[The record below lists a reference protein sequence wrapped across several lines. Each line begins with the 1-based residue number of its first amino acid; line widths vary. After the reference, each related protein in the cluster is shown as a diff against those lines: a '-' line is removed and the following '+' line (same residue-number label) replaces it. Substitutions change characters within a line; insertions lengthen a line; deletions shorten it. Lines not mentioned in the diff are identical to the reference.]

1 MKIKSLLLGSA
12 AALVAVSG
20 ARAADAVVI
29 PEPEAVEYVRVCD
42 AAGAGYF
49 YIPGS
54 ETCLKFSGY
63 VRYEMNFSN
72 NGDDS
77 EGVDEGITAPFE
89 TDGDGDWGKRSEV
102 RLNIEA
108 WNDTELGPL
117 YSRIRLG
124 YDSNPDYDGDYNDI
138 GILNGNIGG
147 SGFAIDHAVIQLAGL
162 TIGKSASWW
171 DWGFGADGDG
181 IVDFGPGEV
190 GMVAYTA
197 NAGGF
202 GITLALEED
211 NDGDYTPDV
220 ILDVNGSVGE
230 IGLHAALAYNESQE
244 ALTAKIY
251 ASYDFGVAALGLGYQ
266 YSDDDQLGTDYLASF
281 EHVLGADISA
291 DLTEKL
297 SARAG
302 FNYGV
307 ENAAGLDGYT
317 VGAGVN
323 YKVVSG
329 FDIDA
334 RVNYADGDALEKAN
348 GDGVWGGR
356 VRFTRS

>member
-63 VRYEMNFSN
+63 VRYEMNFAENDDIAAPPAFQGN
-72 NGDDS
+72 NTY
-77 EGVDEGITAPFE
+77 EGEFN
-89 TDGDGDWGKRSEV
+89 KRSEV

-124 YDSNPDYDGDYNDI
+124 YDSNPRFDGDND
-138 GILNGNIGG
+138 L
-147 SGFAIDHAVIQLAGL
+147 SGLSIDHAVIQLAGL
-162 TIGKSASWW
+162 TIGKNASWW

-181 IVDFGPGEV
+181 IVNFGPGEV

-211 NDGDYTPDV
+211 AQGDGNYTPDV
-220 ILDVNGSVGE
+220 VLDVNGSVGQ
-230 IGLHAALAYNESQE
+230 IGLHAGLAYDETAE
-244 ALTAKIY
+244 AFTGKIY

-266 YSDDDQLGTDYLASF
+266 YSDLTAAPTEYLAAF
-281 EHVLGADISA
+281 EHVFGADLSA

-302 FNYGV
+302 FNYGLD
-307 ENAAGLDGYT
+307 NAAGLDGYT

-334 RVNYADGDALEKAN
+334 RVNYAGGDALEVN
-348 GDGVWGGR
+348 GEGVWGGR
-356 VRFTRS
+356 VRFTRSF

>member
-72 NGDDS
+72 
-77 EGVDEGITAPFE
+77 GVDTGA
-89 TDGDGDWGKRSEV
+89 GDGVDDWGKRSDV
-102 RLNIEA
+102 RLDIEA

-124 YDSNPDYDGDYNDI
+124 YDSHPDFDGDND
-138 GILNGNIGG
+138 L
-147 SGFAIDHAVIQLAGL
+147 SGFSIDHAVIQLAGI
-162 TIGKSASWW
+162 TIGKNESWW
-171 DWGFGADGDG
+171 DWGFGEDGDG
-181 IVDFGPGEV
+181 IVNFGPGEV

-211 NDGDYTPDV
+211 NSNDYTPDV
-220 ILDVNGSVGE
+220 VLDVNGSVGQ
-230 IGLHAALAYNESQE
+230 IGVRAGLAYNESQE

-251 ASYDFGVAALGLGYQ
+251 ASYDFGAATVGLGYQ
-266 YSDDDQLGTDYLASF
+266 YSDDDQLGTEYLAAF
-281 EHVLGADISA
+281 EHVFGADISA

-302 FNYGV
+302 FNYGID
-307 ENAAGLDGYT
+307 NFAGLDGYT
-317 VGAGVN
+317 VGAGVK
-323 YKVVSG
+323 YQLVSG

-334 RVNYADGDALEKAN
+334 RVNYAGGDALEVN

-356 VRFTRS
+356 VRFTRSF

>member
-1 MKIKSLLLGSA
+1 MNIKSLLLGSA

-63 VRYEMNFSN
+63 VRYEMNLTENDNGGVLN
-72 NGDDS
+72 NGYLAN
-77 EGVDEGITAPFE
+77 E
-89 TDGDGDWGKRSEV
+89 WNKRSEV
-102 RLNIEA
+102 RLDVEA

-117 YSRIRLG
+117 YSRVRIGYDQDPRLG
-124 YDSNPDYDGDYNDI
+124 GA
-138 GILNGNIGG
+138 GIH
-147 SGFAIDHAVIQLAGL
+147 IDHAVIQLAGL
-162 TIGKSASWW
+162 TIGKNASWW

-181 IVDFGPGEV
+181 IVNFGPGEV

-211 NDGDYTPDV
+211 VAGDGDYMPDV
-220 ILDVNGSVGE
+220 VLDVDGSVGQF
-230 IGLHAALAYNESQE
+230 GVRAGLAYNESAE
-244 ALTAKIY
+244 ALTGKIY
-251 ASYDFGVAALGLGYQ
+251 ASYDFGAATIGLGYQ
-266 YSDDDQLGTDYLASF
+266 YSDDDALGAEYLANF
-281 EHVLGADISA
+281 EHVIGADISA

-302 FNYGV
+302 FNYGM
-307 ENAAGLDGYT
+307 NWLGTSNDGYI

-323 YKVVSG
+323 YEIVSG
-329 FDIDA
+329 FDVDA
-334 RVNYADGDALEKAN
+334 RIRYAN
-348 GDGVWGGR
+348 GDNVDGEVDGR
-356 VRFTRS
+356 IRFTRAF

>member
-1 MKIKSLLLGSA
+1 MNIKSLLLGSA

-49 YIPGS
+49 YIPGG
-54 ETCLKFSGY
+54 ETCLKISGY
-63 VRYEMNFSN
+63 VRYEMNFAEDN
-72 NGDDS
+72 DS
-77 EGVDEGITAPFE
+77 VRDVDAVERTGM
-89 TDGDGDWGKRSEV
+89 DGAGDWGKKSEV
-102 RLNIEA
+102 RLNVEA

-124 YDSNPDYDGDYNDI
+124 YDSAPRFDGDN
-138 GILNGNIGG
+138 NTA

-162 TIGKSASWW
+162 TIGKNASWW

-181 IVDFGPGEV
+181 IVNFGPGEV

-211 NDGDYTPDV
+211 EDGDYVPDV
-220 ILDVNGSVGE
+220 LLDVNGSVGE
-230 IGLHAALAYNESQE
+230 IGLHAGLAYNESEE

-251 ASYDFGVAALGLGYQ
+251 ASYNFGAATLGLGYQ
-266 YSDDDQLGTDYLASF
+266 YSDDSKLGVEYLAKF

-297 SARAG
+297 AARAG
-302 FNYGV
+302 FNYGLD
-307 ENAAGLDGYT
+307 NAAGNDGYT

-323 YKVVSG
+323 YKLVSG

-334 RVNYADGDALEKAN
+334 RVNYQGGDAYKN
-348 GDGVWGGR
+348 VNTDGFGAR
-356 VRFTRS
+356 VRFTRSF

>member
-1 MKIKSLLLGSA
+1 MNIKSLLLGSA

-49 YIPGS
+49 YIPGG
-54 ETCLKFSGY
+54 ETCLKISGY
-63 VRYEMNFSN
+63 VRYEMNFAKK
-72 NGDDS
+72 DDDAAR
-77 EGVDEGITAPFE
+77 GVDARGTN
-89 TDGDGDWGKRSEV
+89 DGAGDWGKKSEV
-102 RLNIEA
+102 RLNVEA

-124 YDSNPDYDGDYNDI
+124 YDSTPSQDGDNDD
-138 GILNGNIGG
+138 
-147 SGFAIDHAVIQLAGL
+147 SGLSIDHAVIQLAGL
-162 TIGKSASWW
+162 TIGKNASWW

-181 IVDFGPGEV
+181 IVNFGPGEV

-211 NDGDYTPDV
+211 EDGDYVPDV
-220 ILDVNGSVGE
+220 LLDVNGSIGE
-230 IGLHAALAYNESQE
+230 IGLHAGLAYNESEE

-251 ASYDFGVAALGLGYQ
+251 ASYNFGAATLGLGYQ
-266 YSDDDQLGTDYLASF
+266 YSDDSKLGTEYLAAF

-297 SARAG
+297 AARAG
-302 FNYGV
+302 FNYGLD
-307 ENAAGLDGYT
+307 NTAGLDGYT

-334 RVNYADGDALEKAN
+334 RVNYSGGDALEDAN

-356 VRFTRS
+356 VRFTRSF